1 MTDERTAEMAGDV
14 ERAARIVAR
23 RWPDVIDED
32 DAYQEIWL
40 RLLEK
45 DYVDRVYELD
55 AAARGDVLRRIGVQ
69 IASQY
74 RDDYEIF
81 SGQVCYGTEEVHR
94 MLSGQMLVRDRSEL
108 DPSGEALAEYIDLH
122 EARKLLRDSIPRYAE
137 VIDVRFVSGGPVA
150 DTKLVTRAVDAL
162 TREMNRVHLRRSAVH
177 RDGPGSRRA
186 VTNAAAIAALAQDN
200 GQPHQ
205 RGRELQMREGT

>member
-1 MTDERTAEMAGDV
+1 MAFRTSDGLTVTEEVRLPNDDRTAELADDV

-45 DYVDRVYELD
+45 DYVGRVYEMD

-81 SGQVCYGTEEVHR
+81 SGQVCYGTDEVYR
-94 MLSGQMLVRDRSEL
+94 LLSARMLVRDRSEL
-108 DPSGEALAEYIDLH
+108 DLSGETLAEYIDLH
-122 EARKLLRDSIPRYAE
+122 EARELLRSSIPRYAE
-137 VIDVRFVSGGPVA
+137 VIDARFVSGEPVP
-150 DTKLVTRAVDAL
+150 DTKLVTRAVAAL
-162 TREMNRVHLRRSAVH
+162 TREMNRVHLRRSAVIV
-177 RDGPGSRRA
+177 DGLGSRR
-186 VTNAAAIAALAQDN
+186 VVSNSAARAAS
-200 GQPHQ
+200 
-205 RGRELQMREGT
+205 E

>member
-1 MTDERTAEMAGDV
+1 LTSGKEVRLTNDRTTELAEDV
-14 ERAARIVAR
+14 ERAARVVAR

-40 RLLEK
+40 RLLEN

-81 SGQVCYGTEEVHR
+81 SGQVCYGTDEVYR
-94 MLSGQMLVRDRSEL
+94 LLSAQITLADL
-108 DPSGEALAEYIDLH
+108 DPSSETLAEYIDLH
-122 EARKLLRDSIPRYAE
+122 EASQLLRDSIPRYAE
-137 VIDVRFVSGGPVA
+137 VIGARFVFGQPVS
-150 DTKLVTRAVDAL
+150 DSKLVTRAVSAL
-162 TREMNRVHLRRSAVH
+162 TREMNRAYLRRSAAH
-177 RDGPGSRRA
+177 APGASFRTRRHE
-186 VTNAAAIAALAQDN
+186 
-200 GQPHQ
+200 PP
-205 RGRELQMREGT
+205 R

>member
-1 MTDERTAEMAGDV
+1 MTDDRTAELSYDV

-32 DAYQEIWL
+32 DAYQEIWF

-45 DYVDRVYELD
+45 DYVGRVYEMD

-74 RDDYEIF
+74 RDDYEAF
-81 SGQVCYGTEEVHR
+81 SGQVCYGTDEVHR
-94 MLSGQMLVRDRSEL
+94 MLSARMLVRNRAEL
-108 DPSGEALAEYIDLH
+108 DPSSETLTEYIDLH
-122 EARKLLRDSIPRYAE
+122 EAAQLLRDSIPRYAE
-137 VIDVRFVSGGPVA
+137 VIGARFVSGSPVA

-162 TREMNRVHLRRSAVH
+162 VREMNRVNRRRWVAH
-177 RDGPGSRRA
+177 EDGPGSRKAVPNETARA
-186 VTNAAAIAALAQDN
+186 IT
-200 GQPHQ
+200 GHQ
-205 RGRELQMREGT
+205 WDGNS